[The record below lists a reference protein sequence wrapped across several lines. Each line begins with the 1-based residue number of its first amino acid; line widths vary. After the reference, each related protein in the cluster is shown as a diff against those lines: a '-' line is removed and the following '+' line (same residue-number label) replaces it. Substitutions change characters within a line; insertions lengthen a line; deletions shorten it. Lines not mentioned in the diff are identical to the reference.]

1 MPCRIL
7 KAYMQEMEKLDL
19 SPPASPDALQ
29 YRPVSLEGPR
39 LLGLVG
45 WNVETSISTTHRLE
59 VGNVPILQVSNS
71 EDPLLR
77 CNERKAKLVILGRH
91 PCLLTWAPRTRKHA
105 GDESD
110 DAFSEIAGHGKD
122 LPGLCHATSME
133 SGLFPSPN
141 VLFPC
146 GN

>member
-19 SPPASPDALQ
+19 SPPDSPDALQ

-45 WNVETSISTTHRLE
+45 LNVETSISTTHHLE

-77 CNERKAKLVILGRH
+77 CNEGK
-91 PCLLTWAPRTRKHA
+91 A
-105 GDESD
+105 GDTRSTPLF
-110 DAFSEIAGHGKD
+110 AD
-122 LPGLCHATSME
+122 LKSAYAKARE
-133 SGLFPSPN
+133 
-141 VLFPC
+141 
-146 GN
+146 